1 MPPAAEVW
9 NLSHWT
15 AREVPVKA
23 SLLSP
28 EQSLTLKDR
37 RLGLKIPSFSWLS
50 LSRYQLPSGSPPRVT
65 SSEKKNDIFVTQEIT
80 RALGALCQVMLAV
93 KNLPANAGD
102 MRDVGQSLSQEDALE
117 KGVATQSRQEPGES
131 HGQSSLVDYSPWG
144 CKELDKTE

>member
-1 MPPAAEVW
+1 
-9 NLSHWT
+9 
-15 AREVPVKA
+15 
-23 SLLSP
+23 
-28 EQSLTLKDR
+28 
-37 RLGLKIPSFSWLS
+37 
-50 LSRYQLPSGSPPRVT
+50 
-65 SSEKKNDIFVTQEIT
+65 
-80 RALGALCQVMLAV
+80 MLAV